1 MGRLANLLHSIGVYL
16 VTLVIGSSLCAR
28 GLDRDSFES
37 SETRVGLVNQP
48 EYGPLLYSF
57 HYYYCDILVLALV
70 GYFWP
75 NTCGSR
81 PHLVSTMDIGFEEL
95 LTKSVIGDRL

>member
-1 MGRLANLLHSIGVYL
+1 MLVVWTETHLSRVRLG
-16 VTLVIGSSLCAR
+16 
-28 GLDRDSFES
+28 F
-37 SETRVGLVNQP
+37 GLVNQP

>member
-57 HYYYCDILVLALV
+57 SLLLLLISWFWLWLDIFGRILVGRDHIWSRQWILVLRS
-70 GYFWP
+70 
-75 NTCGSR
+75 C
-81 PHLVSTMDIGFEEL
+81 
-95 LTKSVIGDRL
+95 